1 MRISDWS
8 SDVCSSDLPE
18 AQMKRVAEAMA
29 KNRPSTLIWCMGV
42 TQHTVG
48 TANVRALSILQ
59 LALGNIGV
67 EGGGANIFR
76 GHCNVQGATDIGLEP
91 ITLPSYYG
99 LSEGARSEEH
109 TYELQSLMR
118 I

>member
-1 MRISDWS
+1 MD
-8 SDVCSSDLPE
+8 DVRKEVAEGAPDEVERVTGVPE

-76 GHCNVQGATDIGLEP
+76 GHCNVQ
-91 ITLPSYYG
+91 
-99 LSEGARSEEH
+99 RSEEH
-109 TYELQSLMR
+109 TSELQSLMR
-118 I
+118 ISYAVFCLKKKKQNK